1 MPTARIGPDIVSKQ
15 QALTGF
21 DISPDGETIVFAR
34 REVRDG
40 KYVAHLWRV
49 PTAGGRPERLTSA
62 KAVDGA
68 PRISPDGTS
77 VLFVSDRDGAKKK
90 QPWVLPL
97 GGGEAQRLCQLK
109 DGVSTGVWS
118 PDGRTIALTAAS
130 GVERYLI
137 GERAEDKEPTGRVIR
152 DVLWRY
158 DGTGVLDQHD
168 AIWTVP
174 SGGGAPVRRTS
185 PDHGAGGVMWSPD
198 GTRIAF
204 VGDRRP
210 ERTIADNPQVWTIP
224 AGGGNPSR
232 VSPEGHVVIEAAWG
246 QHGIVWR
253 GWQARVRAWQTIG
266 AWVRRGREVVQL
278 AAGRDLFL
286 GPAGYSELTAD
297 AEGPCLAWHDDD
309 HVVAIATE
317 RGISLPWRLGLDGSA
332 ECLAPG
338 VSAGCVTLRV
348 SGGRVFVIA
357 SVDGDVGEVHE
368 VEDGGLRRIPRGTGR
383 WFAPYRQEAERVTV
397 KRRTLPDVDGWLV
410 RATTGRGPRPLV
422 VRPHGGPFDAF
433 GPASRFEDLALAAR
447 GYHVL
452 RPNPRGSISYG
463 EGFARALDGV
473 WGDPDSEDIFALIDR
488 LVRDGLVDRSRMGVM
503 GLSYGGFMVHWLLA
517 NFPGRFK
524 AGVSENPF
532 TTVMADYGAGDS
544 AEDIEEGMG
553 LPPWPDVAKWHERSP
568 VFRITRSSAPLLL
581 LVSEGDL
588 RCPPIHSDIAFT
600 ALRMAGVT
608 AEMVRYPG
616 EYHVM
621 FVNGRPDRRIDRL
634 ERILDWFG
642 TYL

>member
-1 MPTARIGPDIVSKQ
+1 M
-15 QALTGF
+15 
-21 DISPDGETIVFAR
+21 
-34 REVRDG
+34 
-40 KYVAHLWRV
+40 
-49 PTAGGRPERLTSA
+49 
-62 KAVDGA
+62 
-68 PRISPDGTS
+68 
-77 VLFVSDRDGAKKK
+77 
-90 QPWVLPL
+90 
-97 GGGEAQRLCQLK
+97 
-109 DGVSTGVWS
+109 
-118 PDGRTIALTAAS
+118 
-130 GVERYLI
+130 
-137 GERAEDKEPTGRVIR
+137 IR

-168 AIWTVP
+168 AVWTVP
-174 SGGGAPVRRTS
+174 SDGGTPVRRTS
-185 PDHGAGGVMWSPD
+185 PEHGASGVSWSPD

-210 ERTIADNPQVWTIP
+210 ERTIADHPQVWSIP

-232 VSPEGHVVIEAAWG
+232 VSPEGHVVIESVWG
-246 QHGIVWR
+246 RHGIVWR
-253 GWQARVRAWQTIG
+253 GWQARVPAWQTIG

-286 GPAGYSELTAD
+286 APAGYSELTAD
-297 AEGPCLAWHDDD
+297 ADGPCLAWLDDN
-309 HVVAIATE
+309 HVVAIASE

-338 VSAGCVTLRV
+338 VSAGCVMLRV
-348 SGGRVFVIA
+348 ADGRVFVIA

-368 VEDGGLRRIPRGTGR
+368 VEEGRLRRIPRGTGR

-410 RATTGRGPRPLV
+410 RAKTGRGARPLI

-433 GPASRFEDLALAAR
+433 GPVSRFEDLAPAAR

-553 LPPWPDVAKWHERSP
+553 LPPWPDVANWHARSP
-568 VFRITRSSAPLLL
+568 VFRIHGRQFGAAAAARVRGRSAAPSDPLRDRVHGAAYGGRHGRDGAIPGGVPRDVRERPARPAHRPARAGDPRLVRKVSLTR
-581 LVSEGDL
+581 E
-588 RCPPIHSDIAFT
+588 
-600 ALRMAGVT
+600 
-608 AEMVRYPG
+608 ERY
-616 EYHVM
+616 
-621 FVNGRPDRRIDRL
+621 
-634 ERILDWFG
+634 G
-642 TYL
+642 T

>member
-1 MPTARIGPDIVSKQ
+1 MPTVRIGPDIVSKQ

-21 DISPDGETIVFAR
+21 DVSPDGETIVFAR

-40 KYVAHLWRV
+40 AYVAHLWRV

-68 PRISPDGTS
+68 PRISPDGSS
-77 VLFVSDRDGAKKK
+77 VLFVSDREGAKTS

-97 GGGEAQRLCQLK
+97 GGGEAQRLCELK
-109 DGVSTGVWS
+109 DGVSSGVWS

-137 GERAEDKEPTGRVIR
+137 GDRAEGKEPTGRVIR

-158 DGTGVLDQHD
+158 DDIGVLDQHD

-185 PDHGAGGVMWSPD
+185 PDHGAGGATWAPD
-198 GTRIAF
+198 GKRIAF

-210 ERTIADNPQVWTIP
+210 ERTIANNPQVWSIS
-224 AGGGNPSR
+224 ADGGSPSR
-232 VSPEGHVVIEAAWG
+232 VSPEGYIAIEAAWG
-246 QHGIVWR
+246 QPGIVWR
-253 GWQARVRAWQTIG
+253 GWQARVPAWQTIG
-266 AWVRRGREVVQL
+266 AWVRRGRDIVQL
-278 AAGRDLFL
+278 APGRDLFL
-286 GPAGYSELTAD
+286 GPAGYSEVTAD
-297 AEGPCLAWHDDD
+297 ADGPCLAWLDDD
-309 HVVAIATE
+309 HVVAIASE

-332 ECLAPG
+332 ECLAPD

-348 SGGRVFVIA
+348 ANGRVFVIA

-368 VEDGGLRRIPRGTGR
+368 VEEGGLRRIPRGTGR
-383 WFAPYRQEAERVTV
+383 WFAPYRQEAERITV
-397 KRRTLPDVDGWLV
+397 KRKTLPDVDGWLL
-410 RATTGRGPRPLV
+410 RAKTGRAPRPLI

-463 EGFARALDGV
+463 EGFAKALDGV

-503 GLSYGGFMVHWLLA
+503 GLSYGGFMTHWLLA

-524 AGVSENPF
+524 VGVSENPF

-544 AEDIEEGMG
+544 AEDIEGGMG

-568 VFRITRSSAPLLL
+568 VFQITRNSAPLLM
-581 LVSEGDL
+581 LVCEGDL
-588 RCPPIHSDIAFT
+588 RCPPIHSEIAFT

-642 TYL
+642 RYL